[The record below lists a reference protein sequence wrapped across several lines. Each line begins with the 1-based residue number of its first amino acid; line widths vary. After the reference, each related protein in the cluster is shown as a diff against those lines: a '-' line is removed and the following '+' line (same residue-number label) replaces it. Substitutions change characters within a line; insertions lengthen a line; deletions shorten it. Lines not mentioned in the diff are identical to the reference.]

1 MTPPSLGFGT
11 GLAGM
16 ACRPLGGFDADALT
30 FFANS
35 AAITDKAN
43 LNTVTVGMNS
53 LFGRG
58 NWVLYPTKTGQQAT
72 GSTVYKLG
80 SASWAGNASI
90 MGGATIGATGLPLLS
105 ASTQYLNIGSWG
117 SGTFTNGIYCGT
129 VHSPDFIA
137 NTRGLEIGE
146 SDGNPIGGMWAPHGD
161 GNMYW
166 DVLHPT
172 SRAFGAS
179 GAVAGTKRMWT
190 GSSVGKCWRD
200 TTQIATVGSTSQLT
214 GNFDRVEVGR
224 NSGSIAANLN
234 LELTFAVK
242 GEHVDTAKH
251 NSFYALLK
259 ASIVPG
265 LAALGLAA
273 IYNAYVYPH
282 GNGVEFALTKPLHAI
297 SAAGFTVTA
306 DGRPIQVVR
315 VVPSGSA
322 GGVYWEAQFADDW
335 INAGE
340 EVVISYNGTQFT
352 PTAGFTVSEANQDS
366 TNTARGLAMWSKR
379 VSMSI
384 HFDPTTYGLYDETGE
399 QWATGA
405 ESPDVFNPTLLTTPD
420 DIDNWIAVAQ
430 SLNAEAMYLTAK
442 HVGGF
447 CMWYSDARPDYDLR
461 AATTWHTAHGFDIVE
476 AYCDKVRAA
485 GMKVGFYFSTWDRRF
500 EIANPTAKA
509 TLVGGAWVP
518 GDTANAT
525 AYTALIQ
532 DLLTELL
539 DGRYGTIDYLL
550 IDAWEIPGLQY
561 PYYDMVDRAS
571 TLALIN
577 SLQPDITILEN
588 DYDRDTVHTALAM
601 FEAGTGD
608 PIPFSYNRYPALTWM
623 TCTNTNN
630 GWFDDDNQRANYMTA
645 ATAGSIA
652 ASARAR
658 HGTVIYNVSPGITG
672 KFDAFQIAHSAEVGA
687 AIA

>member
-1 MTPPSLGFGT
+1 MQTRGMSLG
-11 GLAGM
+11 LA
-16 ACRPLGGFDADALT
+16 CSLSSGGSGDSYDVDSLT

-35 AAITDKAN
+35 PAITDKDAINTAVIGAN
-43 LNTVTVGMNS
+43 A

-58 NWVLYPTKTGQQAT
+58 NWVMYPTKTGQQAT
-72 GSTVYKLG
+72 GSTVFKLG
-80 SASWAGNASI
+80 SAAWASDATI

-105 ASTQYLNIGSWG
+105 ASTQYLNIGSFG
-117 SGTFTNGIYCGT
+117 NGTFTDGVYCGT

-137 NTRGLEIGE
+137 NTRGIEIGE
-146 SDGNPIGGMWAPHGD
+146 NDGNPIGGMWAPHGD

-214 GNFDRVEVGR
+214 GNMNRVEVGR
-224 NSGSIAANLN
+224 SNGAIAANLN

-282 GNGVEFALTKPLHAI
+282 GNGVEFALTKPLH
-297 SAAGFTVTA
+297 SVDKAGFVVTA
-306 DGRPIQVVR
+306 DGRPIPIKQ
-315 VVPSGSA
+315 VVPSGGA
-322 GGVYWEAQFADDW
+322 GGVYWEAQFYDDW
-335 INAGE
+335 ICAGE
-340 EVVISYNGTQFT
+340 EVVISYAGDQFEHH
-352 PTAGFTVSEANQDS
+352 AGFTVSEANQDS
-366 TNTARGLAMWSKR
+366 TNTQRGLAMWQDR
-379 VSMSI
+379 MAMSI
-384 HFDPTTYGLYDETGE
+384 HFDTTTFGLYNETGE

-405 ESPDVFNPTLLTTPD
+405 ESPDIFNPTALTSPD
-420 DIDNWIAVAQ
+420 DIDNWISVAQ
-430 SLNAEAMYLTAK
+430 SMGATAMYFTAK

-461 AATTWHTAHGFDIVE
+461 AATTWHTAQGFDIVD
-476 AYCDKVRAA
+476 AYTTKARAA
-485 GMKVGFYFSTWDRRF
+485 GMKVGFYYSMWDRRF

-509 TLVGGAWVP
+509 TLVEGAWVP
-518 GDTANAT
+518 GDTANAA
-525 AYTALIQ
+525 AYTALNHA
-532 DLLTELL
+532 LLTELL
-539 DGRYGTIDYLL
+539 SNYGTIDYLL
-550 IDAWEIPGLQY
+550 IDAWEIVGLQY
-561 PYYDMVDRAS
+561 PYYNMVDRAS

-577 SLQPDITILEN
+577 GLQPAITILEN
-588 DYDRDTVHTALAM
+588 DYDRNTERTALAM

-608 PIPFSYNRYPALTWM
+608 PVPFSYNRYPALTWM

-630 GWFDDDNQRANYMTA
+630 GWFDDDDQRVNYLSA
-645 ATAGSIA
+645 ATAASVA
-652 ASARAR
+652 ATTRAR
-658 HGTVIYNVSPGITG
+658 HGTIIYNVSPGNTG
-672 KFDAFQIAHSAEVGA
+672 VFDAFQIAHTAEIGA